1 MKNMTKR
8 LNGQFFTT
16 TNPFV
21 NEAFIRWMT
30 KVNEDPDNL
39 PDIIEPFAGSNNIV
53 WMIREL
59 EFKNAWKSFDIA
71 PAEEN
76 SVDDVPVEAQDTL
89 VSFPTGFKVSI
100 TNPPYLAKNS
110 ASNLDLPYAGGS
122 YEDLYQKALSVMLDN
137 LDYVAAIIPETFVKQ
152 GLFHNRLQA
161 VVSLNCQMFEDTSHP
176 VCLALFVPEVEK
188 KVKADFEIWRG
199 NQYISTYKT
208 LESYLNVSNI
218 KYSWRF
224 NDPEGIIGLHGA
236 DSAKGADIAF
246 VSGDNIPSTA
256 IKHSSRHNTRISL
269 PDLTVEDAEKL
280 IKSANKL
287 LKSRR
292 EATKDVFMTAHRG
305 LREDGKYRRRLDFSQ
320 ARELLDLAY
329 SQLNKK
335 KV

>member
-1 MKNMTKR
+1 MTKR

-21 NEAFIRWMT
+21 NEAFVRWM
-30 KVNEDPDNL
+30 KKINQDPTAL
-39 PDIIEPFAGSNNIV
+39 PELVEPFAGSNNIV
-53 WMIREL
+53 WMLREL
-59 EFKNAWKSFDIA
+59 GFKNAWKSFDIS
-71 PAEEN
+71 PPEEN
-76 SVDDVPVEAQDTL
+76 SVDDVPVEQRDTL
-89 VSFPTGFKVSI
+89 LSFPTGFKVSV

-110 ASNLDLPYAGGS
+110 ASNLNLPYAGGE
-122 YEDLYQKALSVMLDN
+122 YEDLYQKALSVMLEN

-152 GLFHNRLQA
+152 GLFHQRLQA

-176 VCLALFVPEVEK
+176 VCLALFVPEAEK
-188 KVKADFEIWRG
+188 KTKNDFEIWRG

-208 LESYLNVSNI
+208 LESHLKVSNV
-218 KYSWRF
+218 KYPWRF
-224 NDPEGIIGLHGA
+224 NDPEGLIGLHGA

-246 VSGDNIPSTA
+246 ITGDTIPSSS

-269 PDLTVEDAEKL
+269 PGLSEEDANKL
-280 IKSANKL
+280 IHAANKL
-287 LKSRR
+287 LKARR

-329 SQLNKK
+329 SQLLKK
-335 KV
+335 KM

>member
-1 MKNMTKR
+1 MTKR

-21 NEAFIRWMT
+21 NEAFVRWMK
-30 KVNEDPDNL
+30 KVNEDPANL
-39 PDIIEPFAGSNNIV
+39 PELIEPFAGSNNIV

-59 EFKNAWKSFDIA
+59 GFKNTWKSFDIS
-71 PAEEN
+71 PPEEN
-76 SVDDVPVEAQDTL
+76 AADDVAVVKQDTL
-89 VSFPTGFKVSI
+89 VSFPDGFKVAI

-110 ASNLDLPYAGGS
+110 ASNLNLPYAGGE

-176 VCLALFVPEVEK
+176 VCLALFVPEGDKELK
-188 KVKADFEIWRG
+188 IDFDIWRG
-199 NQYISTYKT
+199 NQYIGTYKT
-208 LESYLNVSNI
+208 LESHLNVSSVR
-218 KYSWRF
+218 YPWRF
-224 NDPEGIIGLHGA
+224 NDPEGLIGLHGA
-236 DSAKGADIAF
+236 DSAKGADLAFIAG
-246 VSGDNIPSTA
+246 STIPSSA

-269 PDLTVEDAEKL
+269 PGLTELDADKL
-280 IKSANKL
+280 IRSANKL

-305 LREDGKYRRRLDFSQ
+305 LREDGKYRRRLDFAQ

-335 KV
+335 KG